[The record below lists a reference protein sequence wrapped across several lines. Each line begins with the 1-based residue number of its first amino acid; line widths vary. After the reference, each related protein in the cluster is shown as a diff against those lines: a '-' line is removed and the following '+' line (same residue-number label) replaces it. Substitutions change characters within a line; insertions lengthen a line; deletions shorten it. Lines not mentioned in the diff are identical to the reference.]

1 VGCLC
6 RLELVCGVGV
16 AEGVGVRGVQVK
28 SIVWRVV
35 CWPLGPACLSA
46 GSWTGWTGLP
56 KKGKGD
62 VASEILVLV
71 IVLAVCVASALRSAC
86 RFGCERSMTTGLQT
100 RDVVAEQGAG
110 RDTILLDAC
119 RIVGY
124 NSTS

>member
-1 VGCLC
+1 VGGG
-6 RLELVCGVGV
+6 GVGGGGG
-16 AEGVGVRGVQVK
+16 GVGGGGGGGGGGGFQVK

-62 VASEILVLV
+62 VVSEILVLV
-71 IVLAVCVASALRSAC
+71 IALAACVASALWSAC

-110 RDTILLDAC
+110 RDRCFSVT
-119 RIVGY
+119 
-124 NSTS
+124 STPC